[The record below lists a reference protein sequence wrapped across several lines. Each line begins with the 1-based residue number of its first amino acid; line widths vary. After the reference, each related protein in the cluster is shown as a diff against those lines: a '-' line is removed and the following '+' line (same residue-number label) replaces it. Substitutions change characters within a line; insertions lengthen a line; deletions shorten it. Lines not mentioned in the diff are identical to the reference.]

1 MAVRLSLLSAARLVG
16 RLHDHPDGAAAQ
28 LRPAQPGARAEGTL
42 FQRSFGQLFTTLKEM
57 RGFPMTLTF
66 LIAYLFYNDG
76 IQTVIYAAST
86 YGSKQLK
93 FDESVLIAT
102 ILLIQFVAFGG
113 ALFFGRLAAKYGA
126 YRSILW
132 GLYAWMVIVVLALFL
147 PGEERRAVP
156 GRRGRHRHRAGRHPG
171 AVAVVLQPAH
181 PPRPRGRVLRPL
193 QRLPSAAR
201 RGSARCCSAWSSRS
215 PAPTGRRSSR

>member
-1 MAVRLSLLSAARLVG
+1 MVRLRNYPPQNVVAAR
-16 RLHDHPDGAAAQ
+16 
-28 LRPAQPGARAEGTL
+28 GTL

-93 FDESVLIAT
+93 FDQSVLIAT

-113 ALFFGRLAAKYGA
+113 ACSSAGWRLATA
-126 YRSILW
+126 LPLHPV
-132 GLYAWMVIVVLALFL
+132 GLLRLD
-147 PGEERRAVP
+147 GHR
-156 GRRGRHRHRAGRHPG
+156 RRGPCSF
-171 AVAVVLQPAH
+171 
-181 PPRPRGRVLRPL
+181 PRRTWR
-193 QRLPSAAR
+193 S
-201 RGSARCCSAWSSRS
+201 SSRS
-215 PAPTGRRSSR
+215 RSPSASSWAAPRRCRGRSSAC